1 MRLPRAD
8 KPAGEPSRG
17 TLGGRLTRVALA
29 AAGLAL
35 LVTGSALNL
44 AMIHQAREALVGE
57 TTTQARVIAA
67 NIGAAL
73 LFQDARAAA
82 EMLATLER
90 SGGVQRAVVFD
101 ARGVVFA
108 DYRRPGAP
116 DGAITLLRGAGP
128 PGHSLDGGLLVVTE
142 PIEQGGVQLG
152 RIRFEVPLAPLHR
165 RAWIFGA
172 VTAGTAALAMAL
184 AYLLAVGVRR
194 DVGRIERRLDEL
206 AYLDPVTSLYN
217 RHAAHAHLER
227 YVAEA
232 QRSGQGFSVVT
243 IDLDDFKAINDS
255 LGHPTGDELL
265 RRIAQRLQQALKP
278 GARAYRFGGDEFVMI
293 CPWQPGFHEPQRYG
307 ALAQEVLGTSVRL
320 SGFDTR
326 LRGSIGVARYPIDG
340 LQADDVLLASDMA
353 MYQAKAAGKNQV
365 AVFHAGLRELNE
377 QRLRMESELRVGLH
391 EGQLRLY
398 YQPIVD
404 LASGQAIGAEALLR
418 WLHPQRGL
426 ISPAQFIPIAERSGL
441 IVELGDWVLHE
452 AARQLQRWAT
462 AGLPPLPVAVN
473 VSARQLREGRLMQQF
488 EQAMTDSGCD
498 PTLLEIELT
507 EHTLVEDVDDNL
519 RLLHALRDRGVR
531 VAIDDFGTGLSSLSY
546 LKRLPATKLKIDRSF
561 VRDLPEDRGDAA
573 IVEAALSM
581 AHALGLQVVAE
592 GVESEAQH
600 QWLARLGC
608 GAAQGFLYSPAVD
621 ADAFVEWCRSNR
633 RERSGIRSIRLSGA

>member
-1 MRLPRAD
+1 MKWPLRARTEGALPRGA
-8 KPAGEPSRG
+8 
-17 TLGGRLTRVALA
+17 LGQRLTRVALA

-35 LVTGSALNL
+35 LVTGSVLNL
-44 AMIHQAREALVGE
+44 VMIQQAREALIDE

-67 NIGAAL
+67 NLGAAL

-82 EMLATLER
+82 EMLATLQQ
-90 SGGVQRAVVFD
+90 SSGVQRAAVFD

-108 DYRRPGAP
+108 HYQRPGTPETA
-116 DGAITLLRGAGP
+116 ALLPNGAGP
-128 PGHSLDGGLLVVTE
+128 PGHTLGGGLLVVNE
-142 PIEQGGVQLG
+142 PIEQAGVQIG
-152 RIRFEVPLAPLHR
+152 RIRFEVPLTPLHR
-165 RAWIFGA
+165 RAWIFGG
-172 VTAGTAALAMAL
+172 VTVGAAALAMAL

-206 AYLDPVTSLYN
+206 AYLDPVTLLYN
-217 RHAAHAHLER
+217 RHASHAHLAS
-227 YVAEA
+227 YVTEA
-232 QRSGQGFSVVT
+232 DRTGQGFSIIT
-243 IDLDDFKAINDS
+243 IDLDDFKAVNDS
-255 LGHPTGDELL
+255 LGHPMGDELL

-307 ALAQEVLGTSVRL
+307 ALAQEVLGASVRL
-320 SGFDTR
+320 GGIDTR
-326 LRGSIGVARYPIDG
+326 LRGSIGVARYPVDG
-340 LQADDVLLASDMA
+340 SGADEVLLASDMA

-377 QRLRMESELRVGLH
+377 QRLRIESELRIGLR
-391 EGQLRLY
+391 EGQLCLH

-404 LASGQAIGAEALLR
+404 LAGGQVLGAEALLR
-418 WLHPQRGL
+418 WRHPQRGL
-426 ISPAQFIPIAERSGL
+426 ISPAQFIPLAERSGL
-441 IVELGDWVLHE
+441 IVELGEWVFHE

-462 AGLPPLPVAVN
+462 AGMPPLPVAVN
-473 VSARQLREGRLMQQF
+473 VSARQLREGLLLQQF
-488 EQAMTDSGCD
+488 EQAMAASGCD

-519 RLLHALRDRGVR
+519 RLLHALRERGVR

-561 VRDLPEDRGDAA
+561 VRDLPDDRGDVA

-581 AHALGLQVVAE
+581 AQALGLQVVAE
-592 GVESEAQH
+592 GVETEAQR
-600 QWLARLGC
+600 QLLARLGC
-608 GAAQGFLYSPAVD
+608 HAAQGFLYSPALEP
-621 ADAFVEWCRSNR
+621 DAFAHWCLQHQRGR
-633 RERSGIRSIRLSGA
+633 PAIRTARVSGN